1 MKLLSKK
8 KKQSRMC
15 PQGNCPFQQ
24 AAPSA
29 IEIAQGAV
37 TRLRLYPTAC
47 VSEPGVWDMAH
58 RLLPHAPVSLLSPIW
73 LIACCMGQWARRLSD
88 FNFRILATLNPAQ
101 SPPLTGLVAP
111 CPL

>member
-1 MKLLSKK
+1 MKLLSNK

-58 RLLPHAPVSLLSPIW
+58 RLLHATAGPAVQRLQLSHPSDLEPSPVSSLN
-73 LIACCMGQWARRLSD
+73 WAGR
-88 FNFRILATLNPAQ
+88 PV
-101 SPPLTGLVAP
+101 PLV
-111 CPL
+111 